1 LGLVFY
7 FKPIAILNLE
17 TLTACPICLHKQLAH
32 FLTCKDYTVSKQNF
46 DLQSCLN
53 CGFVFT
59 SPRPTPDEI
68 GQYYQSE
75 DYISHSNT
83 QKGLVNW
90 LYHQVR
96 KISLK
101 NKLSLLTKHLP
112 QKGRLLDNGCGVG
125 AFLAYCL
132 KNNWQA
138 EGIEPDEK
146 TRILAEKQTK
156 TPIFAKLEE
165 LPEENK
171 YNAITMWHVLEH
183 IADLHESVEK
193 MKSLLCEKGLLFVAL
208 PNRESKDA
216 LYFKEHW
223 AAYDVPR
230 HLWHFRKKD
239 VENLLKKHQ
248 LAVKAI
254 YPMPF
259 DAYYISMLSTK
270 YQTGKVNYIK
280 ALWQGFRSNWAGK
293 KDNTSSLIYVI
304 GR

>member
-1 LGLVFY
+1 M
-7 FKPIAILNLE
+7 NLE
-17 TLTACPICLHKQLAH
+17 SVSICPICQHKQHNH

-46 DLQSCLN
+46 ELQICQN

-59 SPRPTPDEI
+59 SPRPVSEEL
-68 GQYYQSE
+68 GLYYQSE

-83 QKGLVNW
+83 KKGLVNW

-96 KISLK
+96 KIALR
-101 NKLSLLTKHLP
+101 NKLTLLAKYFP

-125 AFLAYCL
+125 AFLEVCL
-132 KNNWQA
+132 QNAWQA

-146 TRILAEKQTK
+146 TRILAEKQTQ
-156 TPIFAKLEE
+156 TTIFAKLEE
-165 LPEENK
+165 LPEGNQYE
-171 YNAITMWHVLEH
+171 AITMWHVLEH
-183 IADLHESVEK
+183 IADLQGTIEK
-193 MKSLLCEKGLLFVAL
+193 MKSLLSEKGLLFVAL
-208 PNRESKDA
+208 PNRKSQDA
-216 LYFKEHW
+216 LYFKENW

-230 HLWHFRKKD
+230 HLWHFRKED
-239 VENLLKKHQ
+239 VENLFHKHQ

-270 YQTGKVNYIK
+270 YQSGSIAYFRAI
-280 ALWQGFRSNWAGK
+280 WQGFRSNWVGG